1 MREEGAAPTPPAEG
15 PECYAPALL
24 AAPPAER
31 LASFEQRCTI
41 EHARL
46 QEACEAVVHAI
57 CSPGEGADLPRPG
70 ALVLVM
76 GPSRVGKTTLVRLLE
91 HQLLTRAGARL
102 RSDPGHIPVVRFT
115 AVGPG
120 SGRYDWTDYYTAVL
134 RQLGDPFVE
143 RMPASVRTR
152 DLREAAAEALLQRH
166 PAAVLI
172 DEAHHLAKAANGR
185 RLQDH
190 LDHLK
195 YLENRTGV
203 SHVLVGTYEMRP
215 FRTVSAQLAC
225 RSVDVHFPR
234 YDATKTG
241 DRTIFRSVVW
251 ALQRQLP
258 VADEPP
264 LVEKHWE
271 FLYARSIGCIGL
283 LKIHLNRALEL
294 ALAEDAR
301 TVTLAH
307 LQATA
312 PAEDR
317 VTLALSAALAGEED
331 LSEPDGAN
339 ERLLGLLGL
348 RAAPPPSSGG
358 QERGAQSRRQRPGER
373 RPGRDPI
380 GAATAP
386 GV

>member
-1 MREEGAAPTPPAEG
+1 MRAEGAAPTPPTEG
-15 PECYAPALL
+15 PERFAPALL
-24 AAPPAER
+24 AASPAER

-41 EHARL
+41 AHARL
-46 QEACEAVVHAI
+46 QEACAAVLQAI
-57 CSPGEGADLPRPG
+57 CSPGEEATLPRPG
-70 ALVLVM
+70 VVVLVI
-76 GPSRVGKTTLVRLLE
+76 GPSRVGKTTLVRVLE
-91 HQLLTRAGARL
+91 RQLLAQAQPRL

-152 DLREAAAEALLQRH
+152 DLREAAAEALLQRQ

-195 YLENRTGV
+195 YLENRTGI

-234 YDATKTG
+234 YDATKTE

-283 LKIHLNRALEL
+283 LKIHLNRALAL

-317 VTLALSAALAGEED
+317 LTLALNAALAGEDD
-331 LSEPDGAN
+331 LREADGAT
-339 ERLLGLLGL
+339 ERLLSLLGL
-348 RAAPPPSSGG
+348 RAASPPSRGG
-358 QERGAQSRRQRPGER
+358 QEHRAQSRS
-373 RPGRDPI
+373 
-380 GAATAP
+380 
-386 GV
+386 